1 MKKSS
6 PVVLHQLSNFASGLG
21 NSIVMITIPW
31 LILEETGS
39 PAFAGL
45 VAAISAIPG
54 LIISPIGGWLVDH
67 VGRRAVSVGADLL
80 SSLAVLAFPIV
91 AFTYGLSSL
100 SILLIAVIGAVFD
113 PAGYTARKT
122 LLADVAKASEI
133 ELDRLNGIHDGFMGI
148 SWILGPAV
156 GAGLISTV
164 GAINSFWVSAGLFV
178 LAALSIVF
186 LRVGNLGKDARE
198 LAEQN
203 GEVTD
208 RSFRIGFQVLW
219 GDKLLRTI
227 TISVLILA
235 AVYLPT
241 ETVVLPTYFEE
252 LGNPAG
258 LGIVISAL
266 AAGSAIGSFGYGW
279 ISKRISRKNLVRMTL
294 IGTAANPGKYVY
306 VKGSDGY
313 TYAFMHLDEIAKL
326 KRGQKLKV
334 PLATPT
340 TKAKVGHDEN
350 VSWQTVEDQYPG
362 ILAFGQKVFELVS
375 HWCESHGNGRL
386 LDFKIEVA
394 YDRDS
399 KEFILCDEVSP
410 DTCRLCLEMDSEA
423 LMRGKSVEFYDKE
436 FGRQYL
442 ASLGIRAL
450 DPENADDIARVN
462 LWTPEKDFIDEMHRR
477 LEVGCRILTGG
488 FSSQEFLRDAIGV

>member
-1 MKKSS
+1 MMRKSL
-6 PVVLHQLSNFASGLG
+6 PVVLHQVSNFSSGLG

-67 VGRRAVSVGADLL
+67 VGRRAVSVSADLL

-186 LRVGNLGKDARE
+186 LRVGNLGKEARD

-208 RSFRIGFQVLW
+208 RSLRIGFQVLW
-219 GDKLLRTI
+219 NDKLLRTI
-227 TISVLILA
+227 TFAILIIA

-241 ETVVLPTYFEE
+241 ETVVLPTYFED

-279 ISKRISRKNLVRMTL
+279 ISKRVSRKNLVRMTL
-294 IGTAANPGKYVY
+294 IGTAVSILPMSFLPPLPVLILSGFALGLSWGPFNPLISTLIQQRVPADQQGRVFGVQTAVFYAAPPLGMVLAG
-306 VKGSDGY
+306 VSVESLGVST
-313 TYAFMHLDEIAKL
+313 TYL
-326 KRGQKLKV
+326 
-334 PLATPT
+334 
-340 TKAKVGHDEN
+340 
-350 VSWQTVEDQYPG
+350 
-362 ILAFGQKVFELVS
+362 ILAAILS
-375 HWCESHGNGRL
+375 TTAL
-386 LDFKIEVA
+386 L
-394 YDRDS
+394 
-399 KEFILCDEVSP
+399 
-410 DTCRLCLEMDSEA
+410 A
-423 LMRGKSVEFYDKE
+423 LLTKSL
-436 FGRQYL
+436 R
-442 ASLGIRAL
+442 
-450 DPENADDIARVN
+450 EN
-462 LWTPEKDFIDEMHRR
+462 F
-477 LEVGCRILTGG
+477 
-488 FSSQEFLRDAIGV
+488 